1 MSDNNNHGGGEEPRT
16 VFNPQPSGPAQ
27 DAAQNPIPEQ
37 NPIPDQAPLPE
48 PNPSA
53 EGAAPPAPGG
63 WGAPP
68 QEPPAADP
76 ASLAETAFPG
86 ATAFPT
92 SASEPREVREG
103 DVLNHL
109 YQVRRFIARG
119 GMGQVFEGVNIN
131 NEDERVAIKVI
142 LPHLA
147 RDPNVLAMFRKEART
162 LTRLSHPALVQY
174 RTLAMEPQLGVFYIV
189 TEYID
194 GRNLSDVLSTVDASP
209 AQLVSLIRRLAE
221 GLAVAHSLGAI
232 HRDISP
238 DNIML
243 EGGRLDRAKVI
254 DFGIA
259 KDLDGGSQTIVGD
272 GFAGKLNY
280 VAPEQLGDFGR
291 QVGSWTDVYS
301 LGLTILALINKRDV
315 NMGGSLVDA
324 VDKRRAGPDLSP
336 VPAEVRGVLEG
347 MLKANPA
354 ERLRTMEDVIAAL
367 GGTAG
372 ATSFVPPATVPAPV
386 KPPRAEKPAKPK
398 AASAGDAAEGGQR
411 KVLVGAGVAA
421 VVALLG
427 GAGYFLASGDDQ
439 PPVAAQS
446 GAAPV
451 GGDPLKTAQGVLEGG
466 LSTVACSWL
475 DVSDLQVQGSDVA
488 LAVKGVAGRPV
499 EAQNAIGKLLSARGL
514 RAASIDFSDVSQIS
528 PNDCGPIEAFRQIRS
543 QGASHLS
550 VPQTKWELTRI
561 PADQPNGGQLGVE
574 VVVEFDL
581 NGITDSIAVVGVE
594 ENGAM
599 TFAPELDRQALEDNY
614 SAGPGRYRFPIPTSH
629 SGWSGIFLLWGKGPF
644 DKTLLNG
651 PSASRGGDWPQR
663 FLAEAQAKGWQSDMV
678 WYKTVNEKP
687 D

>member
-1 MSDNNNHGGGEEPRT
+1 MSENNGQGSDDEPRT
-16 VFNPQPSGPAQ
+16 VFNPQPAPGQ
-27 DAAQNPIPEQ
+27 EQ
-37 NPIPDQAPLPE
+37 
-48 PNPSA
+48 
-53 EGAAPPAPGG
+53 APPAGNATGSG
-63 WGAPP
+63 WGSPP
-68 QEPPAADP
+68 QEPSAPEPQQTSAAP
-76 ASLAETAFPG
+76 LAETEFPG
-86 ATAFPT
+86 MTSFPATGAG
-92 SASEPREVREG
+92 EPREVREG
-103 DVLNHL
+103 DVLNHM

-194 GRNLSDVLSTVDASP
+194 GRNLSDVLSTTEASP
-209 AQLVSLIRRLAE
+209 AQLVSLIRTLAE

-243 EGGRLDRAKVI
+243 EGGRLERAKVI

-336 VPAEVRGVLEG
+336 VPAQVRPVLEG
-347 MLKANPA
+347 MLKPNPA
-354 ERLRTMEDVIAAL
+354 DRLRTMEDVIAAL
-367 GGTAG
+367 GAG
-372 ATSFVPPATVPAPV
+372 AATASVAPP
-386 KPPRAEKPAKPK
+386 PPPPK
-398 AASAGDAAEGGQR
+398 AAKAPPKPKPATTGASDEGKQR
-411 KVLVGAGVAA
+411 KMLIGAGVAGA
-421 VVALLG
+421 VVLLG
-427 GAGYFLASGDDQ
+427 GLGYALSSGGGDETPNAAASVAG
-439 PPVAAQS
+439 
-446 GAAPV
+446 APV
-451 GGDPLKTAQGVLEGG
+451 PTGDPLKTAQAVLDGG
-466 LSTVACSWL
+466 LASVSCSWL

-499 EAQNAIGKLLSARGL
+499 EAQNEIGKLLSAKGL

-528 PNDCGPIEAFRQIRS
+528 PNDCGPIEAFRQIRAK
-543 QGASHLS
+543 GASHLS
-550 VPQTKWELTRI
+550 VPQVKWELAPL
-561 PADQPNGGQLGVE
+561 PADDPDAGKLGAP
-574 VVVEFDL
+574 VVLNIDL
-581 NGITDSIAVVGVE
+581 NGVAGDIAVVGLE
-594 ENGAM
+594 DSGQM
-599 TFAPELDRQALEDNY
+599 TFEPRLDRAALEPVKVSPDV
-614 SAGPGRYRFPIPTSH
+614 YRFPITTTHP
-629 SGWSGIFLLWGKGPF
+629 GWTGVFLLYGKGPF
-644 DKTLLNG
+644 DQSLLNG
-651 PSASRGGDWPQR
+651 STGSRGGDWAQR
-663 FLAEAQAKGWQSDMV
+663 FLAEARSKGWQADTV
-678 WYKTVNEKP
+678 WYKTVNDRP

>member
-1 MSDNNNHGGGEEPRT
+1 MSDKNGQGSGDEPRT
-16 VFNPQPSGPAQ
+16 VFNPVPG
-27 DAAQNPIPEQ
+27 
-37 NPIPDQAPLPE
+37 E
-48 PNPSA
+48 PTPPPA
-53 EGAAPPAPGG
+53 EGAAAGG
-63 WGAPP
+63 VGNAGDSPWGNPP
-68 QEPPAADP
+68 QEQPSAAPQPPEPAPPAQEP
-76 ASLAETAFPG
+76 APLAETEFPG
-86 ATAFPT
+86 MTSFPAATAG
-92 SASEPREVREG
+92 EPREVREG

-162 LTRLSHPALVQY
+162 LTRLSHSALVQY

-194 GRNLSDVLSTVDASP
+194 GRNLSDVLSTIEATP
-209 AQLVSLIRRLAE
+209 AQLVSLIRTLAE

-243 EGGRLDRAKVI
+243 EGGRLERAKVI

-336 VPAEVRGVLEG
+336 VPAEVRPVLEG
-347 MLKANPA
+347 MLKPNPA
-354 ERLRTMEDVIAAL
+354 DRLRTMEDVIAAL
-367 GGTAG
+367 SDRATA
-372 ATSFVPPATVPAPV
+372 AAAPAS
-386 KPPRAEKPAKPK
+386 KPPKVAKAPK
-398 AASAGDAAEGGQR
+398 AAPKPKPPVVAGSDEAKQR
-411 KVLVGAGVAA
+411 KMLIGAGAAAA
-421 VVALLG
+421 VVLLG
-427 GAGYFLASGDDQ
+427 GLGYALSSGGDDA
-439 PPVAAQS
+439 PTDAATS
-446 GAAPV
+446 AAPAV
-451 GGDPLKTAQGVLEGG
+451 PTGDPLKTAQAVLDGG
-466 LSTVACSWL
+466 LASVSCSWL
-475 DVSDLQVQGSDVA
+475 DVSDLQVQGTDVA

-499 EAQNAIGKLLSARGL
+499 DAQNEIGKLLSAKGL

-528 PNDCGPIEAFRQIRS
+528 PNDCGPIEAFRQIRGT
-543 QGASHLS
+543 GASHIS
-550 VPQTKWELTRI
+550 VPQVKWELAPL
-561 PADQPNGGQLGVE
+561 PADDQDAGKLGAP
-574 VVVEFDL
+574 VVLNIDL
-581 NGITDSIAVVGVE
+581 NGVAGDIAIIGLEDSGQ
-594 ENGAM
+594 M
-599 TFAPELDRQALEDNY
+599 TFEPRLDRSALEAVKVSSDTY
-614 SAGPGRYRFPIPTSH
+614 RYPLTTTHPGWT
-629 SGWSGIFLLWGKGPF
+629 GVFLLYGNGPF
-644 DKTLLNG
+644 DQSLLNG
-651 PSASRGGDWPQR
+651 STGSRSGDWAQR
-663 FLAEAQAKGWQSDMV
+663 FLAEARSKGWQADTV
-678 WYKTVNEKP
+678 WYKTVNERP